1 LTSECLGRDEAA
13 LGRLVLNLHA
23 PADDYCPHS
32 PIPITRGEVSV
43 SAFPAITKILSRKQ
57 SPITNY
63 LARSYFVKVEQNTS
77 VPQFVVS
84 SARTSRLLNSGA
96 FFEQLIQHEDVKR
109 WFESLYKRRDVYI
122 VVGIH
127 SFSDAPVSADSS
139 AVEGSTSK
147 SSPFSTP
154 GNRII
159 GVRYRRVRVRG
170 FRSST
175 VDSAFLDNCGR
186 WKRYCRGDAYRGNP
200 EIDILEASLDDTSA
214 LEDLQDE
221 YNDHVDIYYDDETGE
236 SFVELV
242 TSHVVMPANP
252 AAERFEVTRFIF
264 SYIEVNQNYNLGQI
278 H

>member
-1 LTSECLGRDEAA
+1 
-13 LGRLVLNLHA
+13 
-23 PADDYCPHS
+23 
-32 PIPITRGEVSV
+32 
-43 SAFPAITKILSRKQ
+43 
-57 SPITNY
+57 
-63 LARSYFVKVEQNTS
+63 
-77 VPQFVVS
+77 
-84 SARTSRLLNSGA
+84 
-96 FFEQLIQHEDVKR
+96 
-109 WFESLYKRRDVYI
+109 
-122 VVGIH
+122 
-127 SFSDAPVSADSS
+127 
-139 AVEGSTSK
+139 
-147 SSPFSTP
+147 
-154 GNRII
+154 
-159 GVRYRRVRVRG
+159 
-170 FRSST
+170 

-214 LEDLQDE
+214 LEDLHDE